1 MRSKSR
7 VLPASGLPHGA
18 GSDGHSLSDGLRILD
33 INDAFTAA
41 TGWRGEE
48 VVGRPEAEARVLGS
62 RRHAR

>member
-7 VLPASGLPHGA
+7 VLPALGLPHGA

-33 INDAFTAA
+33 INDAF
-41 TGWRGEE
+41 RGDGLAGRR